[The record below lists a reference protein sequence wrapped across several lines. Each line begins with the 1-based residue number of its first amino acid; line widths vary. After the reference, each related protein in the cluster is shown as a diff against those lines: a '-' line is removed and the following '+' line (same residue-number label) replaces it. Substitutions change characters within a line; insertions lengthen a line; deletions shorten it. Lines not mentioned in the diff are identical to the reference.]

1 MGAELAS
8 LLLSII
14 QILSLLIF
22 ARAIFSWFDPGFSSQ
37 IGRVLFQI
45 TEPIIA
51 PVRQVLPPMGMLDL
65 SVLVTLILLMI
76 LQQLIRS
83 ALVG

>member
-8 LLLSII
+8 LLLTII

-22 ARAIFSWFDPGFSSQ
+22 VRAIFSWFDPQFSSQ
-37 IGRVLFQI
+37 IGRMIYQI

-51 PVRQVLPPMGMLDL
+51 PIRQVLPPMGMLDL
-65 SVLVTLILLMI
+65 SVLVALVLLMI

-83 ALVG
+83 ALLG

>member
-8 LLLSII
+8 LLLTVI

-22 ARAIFSWFDPGFSSQ
+22 VRAIFSWFDPQFSSQ
-37 IGRVLFQI
+37 IGRMIYQI

-51 PVRQVLPPMGMLDL
+51 PIRQVLPPMGMLDL
-65 SVLVTLILLMI
+65 SVLVALVLLMI

-83 ALVG
+83 ALIG

>member
-8 LLLSII
+8 LLLTII

-22 ARAIFSWFDPGFSSQ
+22 VRAIFSWFDPGFSSQ
-37 IGRVLFQI
+37 IGRMIYQI

-51 PVRQVLPPMGMLDL
+51 PIRQVLPPMGMLDL
-65 SVLVTLILLMI
+65 SVLVALVLLMI

>member
-8 LLLSII
+8 VLLSII

-22 ARAIFSWFDPGFSSQ
+22 ARAIFSWFDPGFGSQ
-37 IGRVLFQI
+37 IGRILFQI

-51 PVRQVLPPMGMLDL
+51 PVRQVLPQMGMLDL
-65 SVLVTLILLMI
+65 SVFVTLILLMI
-76 LQQLIRS
+76 LQRLIQS

>member
-1 MGAELAS
+1 MGAELAN

>member
-22 ARAIFSWFDPGFSSQ
+22 ARAIFSWFDPGFGSQ
-37 IGRVLFQI
+37 IGRILYQI

-51 PVRQVLPPMGMLDL
+51 PIRQVLPPMGMLDL
-65 SVLVTLILLMI
+65 SVFVTLILLMI

-83 ALVG
+83 ALLG

>member
-1 MGAELAS
+1 MGVELAN

-22 ARAIFSWFDPGFSSQ
+22 ARAIFSWFDPGFTSQ
-37 IGRVLFQI
+37 IGRFIFQI
-45 TEPIIA
+45 TEPIIS
-51 PVRQVLPPMGMLDL
+51 PIRQVLPPMGMLDL
-65 SVLVTLILLMI
+65 SVFVTLILLFI

>member
-1 MGAELAS
+1 MGADLAS
-8 LLLSII
+8 LLLTII

-22 ARAIFSWFDPGFSSQ
+22 ARAIFSWFDPGYTSQ
-37 IGRVLFQI
+37 IGRMLYQI

-51 PVRQVLPPMGMLDL
+51 PIRQVLPRMGMLDL

-83 ALVG
+83 ALLG

>member
-8 LLLSII
+8 LLLTVI

-22 ARAIFSWFDPGFSSQ
+22 ARAIFSWFDPGFTSQ
-37 IGRVLFQI
+37 IGRMLYQI

-51 PVRQVLPPMGMLDL
+51 PIRQVLPPMGMLDL
-65 SVLVTLILLMI
+65 SVLVTLVLLMI

-83 ALVG
+83 ALIG

>member
-1 MGAELAS
+1 MGVELAN

-37 IGRVLFQI
+37 IGRLLFQI

-51 PVRQVLPPMGMLDL
+51 PIRQVLPQMGMLDL
-65 SVLVTLILLMI
+65 SVFVTLILLMI

-83 ALVG
+83 AVVG

>member
-1 MGAELAS
+1 MGAELAT

-37 IGRVLFQI
+37 IGRVLYQI

-51 PVRQVLPPMGMLDL
+51 PIRQVLPPMGMLDL

>member
-1 MGAELAS
+1 MGAELAG
-8 LLLSII
+8 LLLTVI

-22 ARAIFSWFDPGFSSQ
+22 ARAIFSWFDPGFTSQ
-37 IGRVLFQI
+37 IGRMLFQI

-51 PVRQVLPPMGMLDL
+51 PIRQVLPPMGMLDL
-65 SVLVTLILLMI
+65 SVLVTLVLLMI

>member
-1 MGAELAS
+1 MGIELAN

-37 IGRVLFQI
+37 IGRFLFQI

-51 PVRQVLPPMGMLDL
+51 PIRQVMPRMGMLDL
-65 SVLVTLILLMI
+65 SVLVTLVLLMI

>member
-1 MGAELAS
+1 MGIELAN
-8 LLLSII
+8 LLLTII

-22 ARAIFSWFDPGFSSQ
+22 ARAIFSWFDPGFTSS
-37 IGRVLFQI
+37 IGRFLFQI

-51 PVRQVLPPMGMLDL
+51 PIRQVLPQMGMLDL

-83 ALVG
+83 AVVG

>member
-8 LLLSII
+8 LLLTII

-22 ARAIFSWFDPGFSSQ
+22 VRAIFSWFDPGFSSQ
-37 IGRVLFQI
+37 IGRMIYQI

-51 PVRQVLPPMGMLDL
+51 PIRQVLPPMGMLDR
-65 SVLVTLILLMI
+65 SVLVALVLLMI

>member
-1 MGAELAS
+1 MGVDLAN

-22 ARAIFSWFDPGFSSQ
+22 ARAIFSWFDPGYRTQ
-37 IGRVLFQI
+37 IGRFLYQI

-51 PVRQVLPPMGMLDL
+51 PIRQVLPPMGMLDL

-83 ALVG
+83 ALIG

>member
-1 MGAELAS
+1 MGLELAG
-8 LLLSII
+8 LLLNII

-37 IGRVLFQI
+37 IGRVLYQI

-51 PVRQVLPPMGMLDL
+51 PIRQVLPPMGALDL
-65 SVLVTLILLMI
+65 SVFVTLILLFI

>member
-1 MGAELAS
+1 MGVELAN

-37 IGRVLFQI
+37 IGRLLFQI

-51 PVRQVLPPMGMLDL
+51 PIRQVLPQMGMLDL
-65 SVLVTLILLMI
+65 SVFVTLILLMI

-83 ALVG
+83 AVLG

>member
-1 MGAELAS
+1 MGAELAG
-8 LLLSII
+8 LLLNVI

-22 ARAIFSWFDPGFSSQ
+22 ARAIFSWFDPQFSSQ
-37 IGRVLFQI
+37 IGRVLYQI

-51 PVRQVLPPMGMLDL
+51 PIRQVLPPMGMLDL
-65 SVLVTLILLMI
+65 SVLVALLLLMI

-83 ALVG
+83 ALIG

>member
-8 LLLSII
+8 LLLTVI

-37 IGRVLFQI
+37 IGRILFQI

-51 PVRQVLPPMGMLDL
+51 PIRQVLPPMGMLDL
-65 SVLVTLILLMI
+65 SVLVALVLLMI

-83 ALVG
+83 ALIG

>member
-1 MGAELAS
+1 MGSELAN
-8 LLLSII
+8 LLLTII

-22 ARAIFSWFDPGFSSQ
+22 ARAIFSWFDPGFTSQ
-37 IGRVLFQI
+37 IGRFLYQI

-51 PVRQVLPPMGMLDL
+51 PIRQVLPPMGMLDL
-65 SVLVTLILLMI
+65 SVLVALVLLMI

>member
-1 MGAELAS
+1 MGADLAS
-8 LLLSII
+8 LLLTII

-22 ARAIFSWFDPGFSSQ
+22 ARAIFSWFDPGYTSQ
-37 IGRVLFQI
+37 IGRMLYQI

-51 PVRQVLPPMGMLDL
+51 PIRQVLPRMGMLDL
-65 SVLVTLILLMI
+65 SVLVALILLMI

-83 ALVG
+83 ALLG